1 MSYEIILIEEFY
13 VRKNGD
19 LEITAIVENMG
30 PQTIRQTQWDAPE
43 YAPARCYTVI
53 HKECLAD
60 GIDFNGKTQEELE
73 EIINRH
79 GLLTLQEWTVIS
91 DSDDRDI
98 DDYVPSGS
106 NLYF

>member
-30 PQTIRQTQWDAPE
+30 KQTVKQTFFDAPE

-60 GIDFNGKTQEELE
+60 DISFEGKTQEELE
-73 EIINRH
+73 EIVNRH
-79 GLLTLQEWTVIS
+79 GLLTLQEWTVIN
-91 DSDDRDI
+91 DDDDRDI

-106 NLYF
+106 TLFF

>member
-30 PQTIRQTQWDAPE
+30 KQTVKQTFFDAPE

-60 GIDFNGKTQEELE
+60 DISFEGKTQEELE
-73 EIINRH
+73 EIVNRH
-79 GLLTLQEWTVIS
+79 GLLTLQEWTVLG
-91 DSDDRDI
+91 DTDDRDI
-98 DDYVPSGS
+98 DDYYPTGS